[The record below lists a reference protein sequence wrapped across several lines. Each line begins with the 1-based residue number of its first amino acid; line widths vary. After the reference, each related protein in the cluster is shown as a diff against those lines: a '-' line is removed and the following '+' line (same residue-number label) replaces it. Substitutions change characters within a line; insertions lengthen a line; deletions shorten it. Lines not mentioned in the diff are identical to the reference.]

1 MLSVSFSQPLQIGSV
16 KIQRTAALAPM
27 ASVADKA
34 YRYMC
39 KKYGASLVVGE
50 MASAKGLCYSDRKTA
65 ELLEVTAEEFPM
77 AVQLFGSEPDFMA
90 KACKIAA
97 KFSPQFIDINMGCPV
112 HKVVSTGSGSALMR
126 TPKLAQDIVKA
137 CVDAVEIPITV
148 KIRKGFDDQN
158 CNAVEFAQ
166 MMEEAGA
173 SMITVHGRT
182 RKQMYQPPVD
192 TDIITKVKQAVSI
205 PVVGNGDITDPISAK
220 KMYEST
226 GCDLIMIGRGS
237 YGHPWIFE
245 EVSTYLTQ
253 GILPQEK
260 TLEEKMQIML
270 EHVSLICKF
279 KGERMA
285 MREAR
290 KHASWYLK
298 GVHHAAKFRNLC
310 ASLESYEDIRILS
323 QEVLR
328 VNKEME
334 EPLP

>member
-1 MLSVSFSQPLQIGSV
+1 MPIFASKHLQLGSVSIE
-16 KIQRTAALAPM
+16 RTAALAPM

-39 KKYGASLVVGE
+39 KKYGAALVIGE

-77 AVQLFGSEPDFMA
+77 AVQLFGSEPEFMA
-90 KACKIAA
+90 KACRIAA
-97 KFSPQFIDINMGCPV
+97 KFEPQFIDINMGCPV
-112 HKVVSTGSGSALMR
+112 HKVVTTGSGSALMR
-126 TPKLAQDIVKA
+126 TPQLARDIVKA
-137 CVDAVEIPITV
+137 CADAVDLPITV
-148 KIRKGFDDQN
+148 KIRKGFDDQT

-192 TDIITKVKQAVSI
+192 IDIITRVKQAVSV
-205 PVVGNGDITDPISAK
+205 PVVGNGDITDPVSAK
-220 KMYEST
+220 EMYEKT

-237 YGHPWIFE
+237 YGRPWIFE
-245 EVSTYLTQ
+245 EVSSYLKD
-253 GILPQEK
+253 GMLPKEK
-260 TLEEKMQIML
+260 ALEEKMEIML
-270 EHVSLICKF
+270 EHVSLICSF
-279 KGERMA
+279 KGEKMA

-298 GVHHAAKFRNLC
+298 GVHHAARFRNLC
-310 ASLESYEDIRILS
+310 ASLETFEDIRQLA
-323 QEVLR
+323 QEVLQ
-328 VNKEME
+328 VNREME
-334 EPLP
+334 EPRP

>member
-1 MLSVSFSQPLQIGSV
+1 MSTFYTTPLEIGSV

-39 KKYGASLVVGE
+39 KKYGAALVVGE

-65 ELLEVTAEEFPM
+65 ELLQVTKEEFPM
-77 AVQLFGSEPDFMA
+77 AVQLFGSEPEFMA
-90 KACKIAA
+90 KACRIAA
-97 KFSPQFIDINMGCPV
+97 QFEPQFIDINMGCPV

-137 CVDAVEIPITV
+137 CVDAVDLPITV
-148 KIRKGFDDQN
+148 KIRKGFDDQT

-192 TDIITKVKQAVSI
+192 IDIITQVKQAVSV

-220 KMYEST
+220 EMYEKT

-245 EVSTYLTQ
+245 EVSQYLTQ

-260 TLEEKMQIML
+260 PLEEKMEIML
-270 EHVSLICKF
+270 EHVSLICSF

-310 ASLESYEDIRILS
+310 ASLETFEDIQQLS

-328 VNKEME
+328 INREME
-334 EPLP
+334 EPRP